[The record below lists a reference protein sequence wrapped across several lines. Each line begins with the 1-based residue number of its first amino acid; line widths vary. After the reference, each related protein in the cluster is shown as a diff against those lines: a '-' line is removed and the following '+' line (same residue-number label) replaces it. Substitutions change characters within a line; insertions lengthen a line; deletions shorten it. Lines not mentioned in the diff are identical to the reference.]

1 MLLTEMN
8 AAPIL
13 RPNSNVI
20 AFDFGEKKIGVAI
33 GNSIT
38 KTAHPLETIRKIKKV
53 ERIQSIEN
61 LLKEWEPGIVVVGL
75 PLNEDGTE
83 SRLTLL
89 AQNFA
94 KNIENKFKV
103 PTVLVDERYTT
114 VEAKILLS
122 GSVKNIRKGNQAI
135 DQVAAQ
141 IILDAYFER
150 I

>member
-122 GSVKNIRKGNQAI
+122 GSVKSIRKGNQAI